1 MASVD
6 IGYSFD
12 VLVGET
18 DKHFLRR
25 STQTP
30 YVPRYGMEIQPERD
44 VDVGLWDKPKT
55 DSSVDY
61 KFGFQSRSGSAP
73 LSGSWYIFTCI
84 EYQLDQTHD
93 SSYSK

>member
-6 IGYSFD
+6 KGYSFD

-25 STQTP
+25 STPTP

-44 VDVGLWDKPKT
+44 VDVGL
-55 DSSVDY
+55 
-61 KFGFQSRSGSAP
+61 
-73 LSGSWYIFTCI
+73 
-84 EYQLDQTHD
+84 
-93 SSYSK
+93 